1 MVIFV
6 TLSKSA
12 LYRIGVLEFLSDV
25 DQGQLKKAT
34 SFPFCPNNFLG
45 ANYKFNNA
53 NIMAPPF
60 ILSIIIFLFLLAGI
74 RIIFEYKRA
83 LKFRFGKYVKTLQ
96 PGFRWIIPLVE
107 TIQTVDIRVITINII
122 SQEVMTE
129 DNVPCSIDGVVFFKI
144 NNPEKAVLEVEEYR
158 FAITQLAQAALRDV
172 CGKVEL
178 DTILSKREEMGKNIK
193 AIVELETKEWGI
205 EIIDVKIKDIQLPE
219 NMKRMMAN
227 QAEAERS
234 RRARI
239 ILALAEEQAA
249 GKLLEAGKLIDQSPS
264 AIKLRLYQTLSN
276 IAAEKN
282 STILFPFPEEVLPR
296 NPVKKS
302 KNKK

>member
-1 MVIFV
+1 MDPIAIAGI
-6 TLSKSA
+6 A
-12 LYRIGVLEFLSDV
+12 LGV
-25 DQGQLKKAT
+25 
-34 SFPFCPNNFLG
+34 
-45 ANYKFNNA
+45 
-53 NIMAPPF
+53 
-60 ILSIIIFLFLLAGI
+60 FLLAGI

-83 LKFRFGKYVKTLQ
+83 LKFRFGRYVKTLQ

-107 TIQTVDIRVITINII
+107 TIQIVDIRVITINIL

-144 NNPEKAVLEVEEYR
+144 YDPEKAVLEVEEFA
-158 FAITQLAQAALRDV
+158 FAITQLSQAALRDV

-193 AIVELETKEWGI
+193 SIVEKETHEWGI
-205 EIIDVKIKDIQLPE
+205 EIIDVKIKDITLPE

-239 ILALAEEQAA
+239 ILAQAEEQAA
-249 GKLLEAGKLIDQSPS
+249 GMLLDAGRQIDKSPS

-296 NPVKKS
+296 GTKE
-302 KNKK
+302 

>member
-1 MVIFV
+1 MSKFVVI
-6 TLSKSA
+6 
-12 LYRIGVLEFLSDV
+12 G
-25 DQGQLKKAT
+25 
-34 SFPFCPNNFLG
+34 
-45 ANYKFNNA
+45 
-53 NIMAPPF
+53 
-60 ILSIIIFLFLLAGI
+60 IIVGLFLLFGI

-83 LKFRFGKYVKTLQ
+83 IKFRFGKYIGTLQ
-96 PGFRWIIPLVE
+96 PGLRWIIPFIE
-107 TIQTVDIRVITINII
+107 TIQTVDIRVITFNID

-144 NNPEKAVLEVEEYR
+144 NNPEKAVLEVEQYK

-193 AIVELETKEWGI
+193 EIVEQATREWGI
-205 EIIDVKIKDIQLPE
+205 EISDVKIKDIQLPE
-219 NMKRMMAN
+219 NMRRMMAN

-264 AIKLRLYQTLSN
+264 AIKLRLYQTLSH

-282 STILFPFPEEVLPR
+282 STILFPFPEEVLHR
-296 NPVKKS
+296 IKK
-302 KNKK
+302 KHKLPKE

>member
-1 MVIFV
+1 MNPLLLF
-6 TLSKSA
+6 L
-12 LYRIGVLEFLSDV
+12 LVL
-25 DQGQLKKAT
+25 G
-34 SFPFCPNNFLG
+34 
-45 ANYKFNNA
+45 
-53 NIMAPPF
+53 
-60 ILSIIIFLFLLAGI
+60 LFLLAGI

-96 PGFRWIIPLVE
+96 PGFRWIIPFVE
-107 TIQTVDIRVITINII
+107 TIQVVDIRVITIKII

-144 NNPEKAVLEVEEYR
+144 KDPEKAVLEVEEYS
-158 FAITQLAQAALRDV
+158 FAITQLSQAALRDV

-193 AIVELETKEWGI
+193 TIVEGETHQWGI

-219 NMKRMMAN
+219 NMRRMMAN

-239 ILALAEEQAA
+239 ILAQAEEQAA
-249 GKLLEAGKLIDQSPS
+249 DMLLQAGLKIDQSPS

-282 STILFPFPEEVLPR
+282 STILFPFPEEVLPHR
-296 NPVKKS
+296 KKE
-302 KNKK
+302 

>member
-1 MVIFV
+1 MNPVFLFSVI
-6 TLSKSA
+6 L
-12 LYRIGVLEFLSDV
+12 L
-25 DQGQLKKAT
+25 
-34 SFPFCPNNFLG
+34 
-45 ANYKFNNA
+45 
-53 NIMAPPF
+53 
-60 ILSIIIFLFLLAGI
+60 LFLLSGL
-74 RIIFEYKRA
+74 RVIFEYKRA
-83 LKFRFGKYVKTLQ
+83 LKFRFGKYITTLQ
-96 PGFRWIIPLVE
+96 PGLRWMIPIVE
-107 TIQTVDIRVITINII
+107 TIQKVDIRVITINVV

-144 NNPEKAVLEVEEYR
+144 NDPEKAVLEVEEYN
-158 FAITQLAQAALRDV
+158 FAITQLSQAALRDV

-193 AIVELETKEWGI
+193 AIVETETHHWGI

-219 NMKRMMAN
+219 NMRRMMAN

-239 ILALAEEQAA
+239 ILAEAENQAA
-249 GKLLEAGKLIDQSPS
+249 AKLLEAGLQIDKSPS

-296 NPVKKS
+296 NSKKEE
-302 KNKK
+302 

>member
-1 MVIFV
+1 MFPPLILFVIFSV
-6 TLSKSA
+6 
-12 LYRIGVLEFLSDV
+12 
-25 DQGQLKKAT
+25 
-34 SFPFCPNNFLG
+34 
-45 ANYKFNNA
+45 
-53 NIMAPPF
+53 
-60 ILSIIIFLFLLAGI
+60 FLLSGI

-83 LKFRFGKYVKTLQ
+83 LKFRFGKYVETLQ
-96 PGFRWIIPLVE
+96 PGFRWIIPLVDS
-107 TIQTVDIRVITINII
+107 IQIVDIRVITINIV

-129 DNVPCSIDGVVFFKI
+129 DNVPCSIDGVVFFKVT
-144 NNPEKAVLEVEEYR
+144 NPEMAVLEVEEYN
-158 FAITQLAQAALRDV
+158 FAITQLSQAALRDV

-193 AIVELETKEWGI
+193 KIVEVETKGWGI

-296 NPVKKS
+296 KARKK
-302 KNKK
+302 KKK

>member
-1 MVIFV
+1 MNPSIFTSIVIVVF
-6 TLSKSA
+6 
-12 LYRIGVLEFLSDV
+12 FLS
-25 DQGQLKKAT
+25 
-34 SFPFCPNNFLG
+34 
-45 ANYKFNNA
+45 
-53 NIMAPPF
+53 
-60 ILSIIIFLFLLAGI
+60 GI

-83 LKFRFGKYVKTLQ
+83 LKFRFGKFIKTLQ
-96 PGFRWIIPLVE
+96 PGFRWVIPLVE
-107 TIQTVDIRVITINII
+107 TIQIVDIRVITINIV

-144 NNPEKAVLEVEEYR
+144 NNPEKAVLEVEEYK
-158 FAITQLAQAALRDV
+158 FAITQLSQAALRDV

-178 DTILSKREEMGKNIK
+178 DTILSKREEIGKNIK
-193 AIVELETKEWGI
+193 KIVEQETEDWGI
-205 EIIDVKIKDIQLPE
+205 IIIDVKIKDIQLPE
-219 NMKRMMAN
+219 NMRRMMAN

-264 AIKLRLYQTLSN
+264 AIKLRLYQTLAN

-282 STILFPFPEEVLPR
+282 STIVFPFPEEALPR
-296 NPVKKS
+296 NSKKDQDMD
-302 KNKK
+302 

>member
-1 MVIFV
+1 MNALLFLFV
-6 TLSKSA
+6 A
-12 LYRIGVLEFLSDV
+12 VVF
-25 DQGQLKKAT
+25 
-34 SFPFCPNNFLG
+34 
-45 ANYKFNNA
+45 
-53 NIMAPPF
+53 
-60 ILSIIIFLFLLAGI
+60 FLLAGV

-83 LKFRFGKYVKTLQ
+83 LKFRFGKYIKILK
-96 PGFRWIIPLVE
+96 PGFRWIIPIVE
-107 TIQTVDIRVITINII
+107 TISIVDIRVITINID

-144 NNPEKAVLEVEEYR
+144 NDPEKAVLEVEEYT

-193 AIVELETKEWGI
+193 KIVEQETAVWGI
-205 EIIDVKIKDIQLPE
+205 IIIDVKIKDIQLPE
-219 NMKRMMAN
+219 NMRRMMAN

-239 ILALAEEQAA
+239 ILATAEEQAA
-249 GKLLEAGKLIDQSPS
+249 ESLLAAGLLIDKSPS
-264 AIKLRLYQTLSN
+264 AIKLRLYQTLAN
-276 IAAEKN
+276 IASEKN

-296 NPVKKS
+296 KPKEDY
-302 KNKK
+302 

>member
-1 MVIFV
+1 M
-6 TLSKSA
+6 T
-12 LYRIGVLEFLSDV
+12 RIG
-25 DQGQLKKAT
+25 
-34 SFPFCPNNFLG
+34 
-45 ANYKFNNA
+45 
-53 NIMAPPF
+53 
-60 ILSIIIFLFLLAGI
+60 ILAIIVGIFLVTGI

-83 LKFRFGKYVKTLQ
+83 IKFRFGKYIKTLQ
-96 PGFRWIIPLVE
+96 PGFRWIIPFIE
-107 TIQTVDIRVITINII
+107 TIQIVDIRVITFNID

-144 NNPEKAVLEVEEYR
+144 NDPEKAVLEVEEYK

-193 AIVELETKEWGI
+193 EIVEKETKDWGI
-205 EIIDVKIKDIQLPE
+205 IINDVKIKDIQLPE
-219 NMKRMMAN
+219 NMRRMMAN

-239 ILALAEEQAA
+239 ILAVAEEQAA

-282 STILFPFPEEVLPR
+282 STILFPFPEEVLP
-296 NPVKKS
+296 VKKKKS
-302 KNKK
+302 KLVK

>member
-1 MVIFV
+1 M
-6 TLSKSA
+6 
-12 LYRIGVLEFLSDV
+12 
-25 DQGQLKKAT
+25 
-34 SFPFCPNNFLG
+34 N
-45 ANYKFNNA
+45 
-53 NIMAPPF
+53 PPMF
-60 ILSIIIFLFLLAGI
+60 ILIIVILFLFSGI

-83 LKFRFGKYVKTLQ
+83 LKFRFGKYVNTLE
-96 PGFRWIIPLVE
+96 PGFRWVIPIIE
-107 TIQTVDIRVITINII
+107 TIQVVDIRVITFNID

-144 NNPEKAVLEVEEYR
+144 NDPEKAVLEVEEYK
-158 FAITQLAQAALRDV
+158 FAITQLSQAALRDV

-193 AIVELETKEWGI
+193 AIVEIETKEWGI
-205 EIIDVKIKDIQLPE
+205 VIIDVKIKDIQLPE
-219 NMKRMMAN
+219 NMRRMMAN

-249 GKLLEAGKLIDQSPS
+249 GKLLEAGKLIDKSPS
-264 AIKLRLYQTLSN
+264 AIKLRLYQTLAN
-276 IAAEKN
+276 IASEKN

-296 NPVKKS
+296 KRAKKAS
-302 KNKK
+302 KKTGKK

>member
-1 MVIFV
+1 MNISILFTVI
-6 TLSKSA
+6 L
-12 LYRIGVLEFLSDV
+12 VL
-25 DQGQLKKAT
+25 
-34 SFPFCPNNFLG
+34 
-45 ANYKFNNA
+45 
-53 NIMAPPF
+53 
-60 ILSIIIFLFLLAGI
+60 FLFSGI
-74 RIIFEYKRA
+74 RVVFEYKRA
-83 LKFRFGKYVKTLQ
+83 LKFRFGKYVKVLE
-96 PGFRWIIPLVE
+96 PGLRWIIPFVE
-107 TIQTVDIRVITINII
+107 TIQKVDIRVITINIV

-144 NNPEKAVLEVEEYR
+144 SDPEKAVLEVEEFS
-158 FAITQLAQAALRDV
+158 FAITQLSQAALRDV

-178 DTILSKREEMGKNIK
+178 DTILSKREEMGNNIK
-193 AIVELETKEWGI
+193 SIVEAETHRWGI

-219 NMKRMMAN
+219 NMRRMMAN

-239 ILALAEEQAA
+239 ILADAEEQAA
-249 GKLLEAGKLIDQSPS
+249 GKLLAAGLQIDKSPS

-296 NPVKKS
+296 GRKDEK
-302 KNKK
+302 

>member
-1 MVIFV
+1 MNPPLIF
-6 TLSKSA
+6 T
-12 LYRIGVLEFLSDV
+12 VLIV
-25 DQGQLKKAT
+25 V
-34 SFPFCPNNFLG
+34 
-45 ANYKFNNA
+45 
-53 NIMAPPF
+53 
-60 ILSIIIFLFLLAGI
+60 FLLSGI

-83 LKFRFGKYVKTLQ
+83 LKFRFGKHIKTLQ
-96 PGFRWIIPLVE
+96 PGFRWVIPLVE
-107 TIQTVDIRVITINII
+107 TIQIVDIRVITINVV

-129 DNVPCSIDGVVFFKI
+129 DNVPCSIDGVVFFKVVD
-144 NNPEKAVLEVEEYR
+144 PEMAVLEVEEYT
-158 FAITQLAQAALRDV
+158 FAITQLSQAALRDV

-178 DTILSKREEMGKNIK
+178 DTILSKREEMGNNIK
-193 AIVELETKEWGI
+193 KIVEVETKQWGI
-205 EIIDVKIKDIQLPE
+205 DIIDVKIKDIQLPE

-296 NPVKKS
+296 KS
-302 KNKK
+302 KEGVG

>member
-1 MVIFV
+1 MNPPVLISVFIIVFIF
-6 TLSKSA
+6 
-12 LYRIGVLEFLSDV
+12 
-25 DQGQLKKAT
+25 
-34 SFPFCPNNFLG
+34 
-45 ANYKFNNA
+45 
-53 NIMAPPF
+53 
-60 ILSIIIFLFLLAGI
+60 AGI
-74 RIIFEYKRA
+74 RIVFEYKRA
-83 LKFRFGKYVKTLQ
+83 VKFRFGKYIKILQ
-96 PGFRWIIPLVE
+96 PGFRWIIPIVE
-107 TIQTVDIRVITINII
+107 TIQTVDIRVITINIL

-129 DNVPCSIDGVVFFKI
+129 DNVPCSIDGVVFFRI
-144 NNPEKAVLEVEEYR
+144 SNPKKAVLEVEEYK
-158 FAITQLAQAALRDV
+158 FAISQLSQAALRDV

-178 DTILSKREEMGKNIK
+178 DVILSKREEMGKNIK
-193 AIVELETKEWGI
+193 SIVELETKEWGI

-282 STILFPFPEEVLPR
+282 STILFPFPEEVLP
-296 NPVKKS
+296 KHLKS
-302 KNKK
+302 KKKKK

>member
-1 MVIFV
+1 MNPMMF
-6 TLSKSA
+6 
-12 LYRIGVLEFLSDV
+12 FL
-25 DQGQLKKAT
+25 LI
-34 SFPFCPNNFLG
+34 LG
-45 ANYKFNNA
+45 
-53 NIMAPPF
+53 
-60 ILSIIIFLFLLAGI
+60 LFLVAGI
-74 RIIFEYKRA
+74 RIVFEYKRA
-83 LKFRFGKYVKTLQ
+83 LKFRFGKYIKTLQ
-96 PGFRWIIPLVE
+96 PGFRWIIPFVE
-107 TIQTVDIRVITINII
+107 TIQKVDIRVITIRII

-129 DNVPCSIDGVVFFKI
+129 DNVPCSIDGVVFFQI
-144 NNPEKAVLEVEEYR
+144 TDPEKAVLEVEEFS
-158 FAITQLAQAALRDV
+158 FAITQLSQAALRDV

-193 AIVELETKEWGI
+193 TIVEGETKRWGI

-219 NMKRMMAN
+219 NMRRMMAN

-239 ILALAEEQAA
+239 ILAQAEDQAA
-249 GKLLEAGKLIDQSPS
+249 DMLLQAGKKIDQSPS

-296 NPVKKS
+296 RRKKTNPE
-302 KNKK
+302 

>member
-1 MVIFV
+1 MNPLLIIGIVIG
-6 TLSKSA
+6 L
-12 LYRIGVLEFLSDV
+12 
-25 DQGQLKKAT
+25 
-34 SFPFCPNNFLG
+34 
-45 ANYKFNNA
+45 
-53 NIMAPPF
+53 F
-60 ILSIIIFLFLLAGI
+60 ILGGI

-83 LKFRFGKYVKTLQ
+83 LKFRFGKYIKTLQ
-96 PGFRWIIPLVE
+96 PGFRWIIPFIE
-107 TIQTVDIRVITINII
+107 TIQVVDIRVITFNID

-144 NNPEKAVLEVEEYR
+144 EDPVKAVLEVEEYT

-193 AIVELETKEWGI
+193 AIVEKETKEWGI
-205 EIIDVKIKDIQLPE
+205 VVIDVKIKDIQLPE
-219 NMKRMMAN
+219 NMRRMMAN

-249 GKLLEAGKLIDQSPS
+249 GKLLEAGKIIDQSPS
-264 AIKLRLYQTLSN
+264 AIKLRLYQTLAN
-276 IAAEKN
+276 IASEKN
-282 STILFPFPEEVLPR
+282 STILFPFPEEMFPK
-296 NPVKKS
+296 NISKKG
-302 KNKK
+302 K

>member
-1 MVIFV
+1 MNPLTIFLVIF
-6 TLSKSA
+6 
-12 LYRIGVLEFLSDV
+12 I
-25 DQGQLKKAT
+25 
-34 SFPFCPNNFLG
+34 
-45 ANYKFNNA
+45 
-53 NIMAPPF
+53 
-60 ILSIIIFLFLLAGI
+60 LFLLSGI
-74 RIIFEYKRA
+74 RIVFEYKRA
-83 LKFRFGKYVKTLQ
+83 LKFRFGKYIKTLQ

-107 TIQTVDIRVITINII
+107 TIQVVDIRVITINII

-158 FAITQLAQAALRDV
+158 FAITQLSQAALRDV

-193 AIVELETKEWGI
+193 NIVEQETAEWGI

-219 NMKRMMAN
+219 NMRRMMAS

-249 GKLLEAGKLIDQSPS
+249 SKLLEAGKLIDKSPS

-296 NPVKKS
+296 PTKDTKD
-302 KNKK
+302 

>member
-1 MVIFV
+1 MSKFVI
-6 TLSKSA
+6 
-12 LYRIGVLEFLSDV
+12 
-25 DQGQLKKAT
+25 
-34 SFPFCPNNFLG
+34 LG
-45 ANYKFNNA
+45 
-53 NIMAPPF
+53 
-60 ILSIIIFLFLLAGI
+60 IIVGLFLFSGI

-83 LKFRFGKYVKTLQ
+83 IKFRFGKYIKTLQ
-96 PGFRWIIPLVE
+96 PGLRWIIPFIE
-107 TIQTVDIRVITINII
+107 TIQIVDIRVITFNID

-144 NNPEKAVLEVEEYR
+144 NDPEKAVLEVEEYK
-158 FAITQLAQAALRDV
+158 FAITQLSQAALRDV

-193 AIVELETKEWGI
+193 EIVEQETKDWGI
-205 EIIDVKIKDIQLPE
+205 IISDVKIKDIQLPE
-219 NMKRMMAN
+219 NMRRMMAN

-234 RRARI
+234 RRAQI

-282 STILFPFPEEVLPR
+282 STILFPFPEEMMPR
-296 NPVKKS
+296 KKEE
-302 KNKK
+302 

>member
-1 MVIFV
+1 MNRFGILAIIV
-6 TLSKSA
+6 
-12 LYRIGVLEFLSDV
+12 GV
-25 DQGQLKKAT
+25 
-34 SFPFCPNNFLG
+34 
-45 ANYKFNNA
+45 
-53 NIMAPPF
+53 
-60 ILSIIIFLFLLAGI
+60 FLLFGI

-83 LKFRFGKYVKTLQ
+83 IKFRFGKYIKTLK
-96 PGFRWIIPLVE
+96 PGLRWIIPFVE
-107 TIQTVDIRVITINII
+107 TIQIVDIRVITFNID

-144 NNPEKAVLEVEEYR
+144 VNPEKAVLEVEEYK

-193 AIVELETKEWGI
+193 DIVEKETQDWGI
-205 EIIDVKIKDIQLPE
+205 EISDVKIKDIQLPE
-219 NMKRMMAN
+219 NMRRMMAN

-234 RRARI
+234 RRAKI

-282 STILFPFPEEVLPR
+282 STILFPFPEEVLPVR
-296 NPVKKS
+296 KKKS
-302 KNKK
+302 NLVK

>member
-1 MVIFV
+1 MNPVLFF
-6 TLSKSA
+6 SA
-12 LYRIGVLEFLSDV
+12 LLL
-25 DQGQLKKAT
+25 L
-34 SFPFCPNNFLG
+34 L
-45 ANYKFNNA
+45 
-53 NIMAPPF
+53 
-60 ILSIIIFLFLLAGI
+60 IFSGI
-74 RIIFEYKRA
+74 RIVYEYKRA
-83 LKFRFGKYVKTLQ
+83 LKFRFGKYVKTLK
-96 PGFRWIIPLVE
+96 PGFRWIIPVVE
-107 TIQTVDIRVITINII
+107 TIQKVDIRVITINII

-144 NNPEKAVLEVEEYR
+144 DNPEKAVLEVEEYN
-158 FAITQLAQAALRDV
+158 FAITQLSQAALRDV

-193 AIVELETKEWGI
+193 SIVEQETQQWGI
-205 EIIDVKIKDIQLPE
+205 DIIDVKIKDIQLPE
-219 NMKRMMAN
+219 NMRRMMAN

-239 ILALAEEQAA
+239 ILAQAEEQAA
-249 GKLLEAGKLIDQSPS
+249 GTLLAAGKMIDQSPS

-296 NPVKKS
+296 PRKK
-302 KNKK
+302 KRNKGKGTTSQGSHKISIILEVLEKRFKDVSIL

>member
-1 MVIFV
+1 M
-6 TLSKSA
+6 
-12 LYRIGVLEFLSDV
+12 
-25 DQGQLKKAT
+25 
-34 SFPFCPNNFLG
+34 N
-45 ANYKFNNA
+45 
-53 NIMAPPF
+53 PPLLF
-60 ILSIIIFLFLLAGI
+60 SVIIILFLFAGI

-83 LKFRFGKYVKTLQ
+83 LKFRFGKYVKTLE
-96 PGFRWIIPLVE
+96 PGFRWIIPFIE
-107 TIQTVDIRVITINII
+107 TIQIVDIRVITINIV
-122 SQEVMTE
+122 SQEVMTA

-144 NNPEKAVLEVEEYR
+144 SSPEKAVLEVEEYK

-193 AIVELETKEWGI
+193 AIVEVETHDWGI
-205 EIIDVKIKDIQLPE
+205 VIIDVKIKDIQLPE
-219 NMKRMMAN
+219 NMRRMMAN

-264 AIKLRLYQTLSN
+264 AIKLRLYQTLAN

-282 STILFPFPEEVLPR
+282 STIIFPFPEEALPR
-296 NPVKKS
+296 ASKKG
-302 KNKK
+302 KK